1 MTSESSAHSV
11 VGQLCMTHEEQEGEV
26 RSLDLNEGDIVF
38 NALFSQ
44 RNGVLEDVIIW
55 LCWS

>member
-1 MTSESSAHSV
+1 
-11 VGQLCMTHEEQEGEV
+11 MTHEEQEGEV